1 MTMLY
6 LVPELA
12 PLAMAWS
19 VLRARLAASRS
30 DEGGYSTETVI
41 VTALLAALALA
52 AVGLIVAAVSRTAGE
67 IRTE

>member
-1 MTMLY
+1 MTFLY

-19 VLRARLAASRS
+19 VLRARLAASRA

-41 VTALLAALALA
+41 VTALLAALALLT
-52 AVGLIVAAVSRTAGE
+52 VGLIVAAVSATAAK